1 MDLSTTPGMQP
12 PAGQTSHFNGSYSS
26 LQIGTVISFGV
37 TFFIATCFLGLRVF
51 QAVKLIKNIELDL
64 ITIIISYGVS
74 ATYFATIVNQMKW
87 GWGKHMW
94 NVSLADLM
102 EFNKVRSEHRN
113 IPRKYKTNAE
123 QGLLPNTLTYLICP
137 AITKMAIVSVLFRIN
152 PSVIYRC
159 IVVAVAVSIFAYT
172 LVLCTIVGGPCNPL
186 KTGTTA
192 CLENVALAQSVLN
205 IASDIAVIALPIP
218 TIHAL
223 HLSTKNKITV
233 GCLLTLGSGVI
244 VCSIA
249 RLPYVL
255 LLDKTEDV
263 TYTEAIL
270 GIWSMVEINLGIVC
284 ACAMRMKRLIA
295 TYLPRLSL
303 FSSNPSN
310 TAKTSHGSDLR
321 RFQPNG
327 RGQHSYQLHSL
338 QGSSVDPLNDPKGIK
353 YHQSF
358 KVDVQSK
365 DGGGGDAASTD
376 KILI

>member
-1 MDLSTTPGMQP
+1 MFPLLS
-12 PAGQTSHFNGSYSS
+12 FKS
-26 LQIGTVISFGV
+26 LRP
-37 TFFIATCFLGLRVF
+37 RV
-51 QAVKLIKNIELDL
+51 L
-64 ITIIISYGVS
+64 
-74 ATYFATIVNQMKW
+74 VN
-87 GWGKHMW
+87 
-94 NVSLADLM
+94 
-102 EFNKVRSEHRN
+102 
-113 IPRKYKTNAE
+113 
-123 QGLLPNTLTYLICP
+123 LL
-137 AITKMAIVSVLFRIN
+137 S
-152 PSVIYRC
+152 
-159 IVVAVAVSIFAYT
+159 
-172 LVLCTIVGGPCNPL
+172 
-186 KTGTTA
+186 
-192 CLENVALAQSVLN
+192 
-205 IASDIAVIALPIP
+205 
-218 TIHAL
+218 
-223 HLSTKNKITV
+223 
-233 GCLLTLGSGVI
+233 VI

-338 QGSSVDPLNDPKGIK
+338 QGSSVDPFNDPKGIK

>member
-1 MDLSTTPGMQP
+1 MDLSKTPGMQP
-12 PAGQTSHFNGSYSS
+12 PAGQSSHFNGPYSS
-26 LQIGTVISFGV
+26 LQIGTVICFGV
-37 TFFIATCFLGLRVF
+37 TYFIATCFMGLRVF
-51 QAVKLIKNIELDL
+51 QAVKLVKSIELDL
-64 ITIIISYGVS
+64 KMT
-74 ATYFATIVNQMKW
+74 W

-94 NVSLADLM
+94 NVSLADLVQ
-102 EFNKVRSEHRN
+102 FNK
-113 IPRKYKTNAE
+113 
-123 QGLLPNTLTYLICP
+123 GLLPNTLTYLICP

-159 IVVAVAVSIFAYT
+159 IVIAVAISIFAYT
-172 LVLCTIVGGPCNPL
+172 LVLCTIVGRPCNPL
-186 KTGTTA
+186 KTGTTV

-218 TIHAL
+218 TIHGL
-223 HLSTKNKITV
+223 HLSMKNKMTV

-255 LLDKTEDV
+255 LLDTTEDV

-303 FSSNPSN
+303 FSTNPSH
-310 TAKTSHGSDLR
+310 TAKISHGSDLK

-327 RGQHSYQLHSL
+327 RGEHSYQLHSL
-338 QGSSVDPLNDPKGIK
+338 QGSSADPFSYPGGIK

-365 DGGGGDAASTD
+365 YGGGGDAASTD